1 MHYVFTIAFFAA
13 LLADKSENEM
23 GLTGNQFFA
32 LSVSNADSVS
42 NWYENVFQLKLLKEV
57 RMPDGSGHVRIIGNA
72 HLLVEIVQH
81 KGSKSLADCDIDP
94 AQAYRMKGVF
104 KIGLYVDD
112 VEVAK
117 NYLSQKKVFIK
128 HSIFED
134 VDTRTKSFI
143 ITDNKLN
150 LIQLIQQPSH

>member
-1 MHYVFTIAFFAA
+1 MHYFFTITFFAA
-13 LLADKSENEM
+13 LFGGKSENEM
-23 GLTGNQFFA
+23 GLAGNQFFA

-57 RMPDGSGHVRIIGNA
+57 RMPDGSGHVRIIGNEN
-72 HLLVEIVQH
+72 LSVEIVQH
-81 KGSKSLADCDIDP
+81 KGSKSLADCSIDK
-94 AQAYRMKGVF
+94 AQAYRMKGIF

-112 VEVAK
+112 VVVAK
-117 NYLSQKKVFIK
+117 NYLQQKKVFIK

-134 VDTRTKSFI
+134 ADTHTKSFI

-150 LIQLIQQPSH
+150 LIQIIQQPSR